1 MSKPEYTIV
10 IPAFQAA
17 TTISECINALNAQT
31 VPREQYEVIVV
42 DDGSTDETA
51 EAAREA
57 GADQVVTCQHKG
69 PSVTRNT
76 GVEAANS
83 EIILFTDADCIPLPT
98 WIEEIT
104 APFQD
109 RSIDG
114 AKGTYRTQQHTLVAR
129 FVQLEYENKY
139 DKMRG
144 RECIDFIDTYSA
156 AYRRR
161 VFRETGGF
169 DPAFPVAA
177 NEDVEFSYRVAQL
190 GHRLVFAPKA
200 VVYHR
205 HADTILKY
213 VRRKYHVG
221 FWRVRMYS
229 LHPSKA
235 ISDSHTPQSLKLQI
249 ALMACLLGSLALAVF
264 QPVLL
269 LISAAL
275 LASFLAS
282 ATPFVIKAFQR
293 DRVVALVV
301 PFLLLLRALALG
313 IGFAAGIL
321 WYVLP
326 RKLCS
331 QRA

>member
-10 IPAFQAA
+10 IPAFHAA
-17 TTISECINALNAQT
+17 ATISECINALSAQT
-31 VPREQYEVIVV
+31 VPREQYEVVVV

-57 GADQVVTCQHKG
+57 GADQVVTCRHRG
-69 PSVTRNT
+69 PSVARNT

-83 EIILFTDADCIPLPT
+83 EIILFTDADCVPLPT
-98 WIEEIT
+98 WIKEIT

-109 RSIDG
+109 HSIDG
-114 AKGTYRTQQHTLVAR
+114 AKGTYRTQQRTLVAR

-144 RECIDFIDTYSA
+144 RERIDFVDTYSA

-161 VFRETGGF
+161 VFEETGGF
-169 DPAFPVAA
+169 DPVFPVAA

-213 VRRKYHVG
+213 MRRKYYVG

-229 LHPSKA
+229 LHPGKA
-235 ISDSHTPQSLKLQI
+235 ISDSHTPQSLKLQV
-249 ALMACLLGSLALAVF
+249 ALMACLLVSLALAAF
-264 QPVLL
+264 QPILL
-269 LISAAL
+269 LISAAS
-275 LASFLAS
+275 LAAFLTS
-282 ATPFVIKAFQR
+282 AIPFMIKAFQR
-293 DRVVALVV
+293 DRVVVLAA
-301 PFLLLLRALALG
+301 PPLLLLRALSLG
-313 IGFAAGIL
+313 IGFAVGIL
-321 WYVLP
+321 GYIVP
-326 RKLCS
+326 GKPAAR
-331 QRA
+331 RA

>member
-1 MSKPEYTIV
+1 MNEPEYTII

-17 TTISECINALNAQT
+17 TTIGECINALNAQT
-31 VPREQYEVIVV
+31 VPRERYEVIVV

-51 EAAREA
+51 KAAREA
-57 GADQVVTCQHKG
+57 GADQVITCQHGG
-69 PSVTRNT
+69 PSVARNT

-109 RSIDG
+109 HSIDG
-114 AKGTYRTQQHTLVAR
+114 AKGTYRTQQRALVAR

-144 RECIDFIDTYSA
+144 RERIDFIDTYSA
-156 AYRRR
+156 AYRRQ
-161 VFRETGGF
+161 VFEETGGF
-169 DPAFPVAA
+169 DPAFLAAA

-190 GHRLVFAPKA
+190 GHRLVFAPEA
-200 VVYHR
+200 IVYHR

-213 VRRKYHVG
+213 MRRKYYVG

-235 ISDSHTPQSLKLQI
+235 ISDSHTPQSLKLQV
-249 ALMACLLGSLALAVF
+249 ALMACVLGSLALAIL
-264 QPVLL
+264 QPLL
-269 LISAAL
+269 ILISAAALTVFL
-275 LASFLAS
+275 LS
-282 ATPFVIKAFQR
+282 AIPFMIKAFQR
-293 DRVVALVV
+293 DRAVTLVV

-313 IGFAAGIL
+313 IGFAVGIL

-326 RKLCS
+326 GKLWAR
-331 QRA
+331 RA